1 MNIPGYQILTQIY
14 ESSNSLVYR
23 GIRQQ
28 DSKAVILKVLKQDY
42 LAPGEL
48 IRYKQE
54 YEIAQKL
61 NIEGVVKA
69 YSLETYRQSLV
80 LILEDFGGLSL
91 AQLINGQMEGN
102 RTLLSLHKILQIAIQ
117 ITETLSAIHA
127 ANVIHRD
134 INPSNIIFNP
144 ETEQIK
150 IIDFG
155 IATIFSKSSP
165 LLKNPNVLEGTLAY
179 MSPEQTGRMNRSLD
193 YRTDF
198 YSLGVTLYELLTGK
212 LPFTTTDALE
222 LVHCHIAKQ
231 PIAAHKINLEIPP
244 NISEIVMKLMAKTA
258 EERYQSTWG
267 IQIDLVCSLMQLEAN
282 GEIENLIPGENDISE
297 KFQIP
302 QKLYGRKREITT
314 LLAAFERV
322 AEGGG
327 KASSCPTSNFDLHL
341 PEIMLLAGATG
352 SGKSALAAEIYK
364 PITEKRGYFIRGD
377 FKKDRG
383 NITYSALIDAFQS
396 LIGQLLME
404 SKTQLNLWRKKILVA
419 FNGNGQVII
428 DAIPQIELI
437 VGKQPPVAKL
447 GTKESQNRFSIVFQ
461 RFIRVF
467 GSKEHP
473 LVIFL
478 DDLQWADVA
487 TLSLIE
493 RIMMD
498 VDTQYLF
505 LIGAYRVQE
514 VSTNHPLM
522 MTIETLHKQEITV
535 NQITLAPLAIE
546 DITDL
551 ICDTLHSDRGKV
563 KPLAELVLCKT
574 GGNPFFVNEF
584 LKMLDTEKL
593 IAFNLECLSWEWDLD
608 RIKAINITDDLVELI
623 VSKLK
628 KLPLST
634 QQILGVAA
642 YVGEE
647 FDLSTLSIICEKS
660 PQELFKYLTPAVDSE
675 LILPKSELDEQLLIQ
690 DYKFGHDWV
699 QQAAHT
705 LIKNPEEEFPRL
717 LTKSAANRIVD
728 RIPVATNRITGPRSS
743 GEVLD
748 LAAVMKASQAIASEI
763 ELDKLLAT
771 LMKIMIQIAGAQVG
785 YLILENDGK
794 MLIEASG
801 KVDAEQI
808 AVLQS
813 ISIDSRV
820 PVSIVNYVAH
830 TREAVVENNAAYHG
844 KFTNDPFIKEHQSKS
859 LLCTPLLNRGQL
871 SGILYLENNLTA
883 GAFAPDRLEI
893 LQMLSG
899 QAAIAIANAKLY
911 TEVRESERRMAQFL
925 EAMPVGVSVHDLTGQ
940 TYYANQKAQDLLG
953 IGILSGAKSEQLVE
967 VYQIYQARSK
977 ELYLTENLPIV
988 RALKGES
995 VKVDDLEIHH
1005 PNKVVPLEVSTT
1017 PIFDETGKIVYGIAA
1032 FQDITERKQ
1041 SEKLLAE
1048 YNQTLERKV
1057 EERTQELQ
1065 QEIAE
1070 RRRTEAALNK
1080 SELENRAIL
1089 SAIPDL
1095 MFRVNSEG
1103 IYLGYIATREIVS
1116 LLPSDYN
1123 PIGKHISDFLPPEV
1137 SQRHLESLQKALATG
1152 IGQIYEQDI
1161 LIDGMLQYEEVRV
1174 VVSGANEA
1182 LFMIR
1187 NISDRKR
1194 AVEALRKKNEELTAA
1209 LKQLQATQQELIQS
1223 EKMAAL
1229 GQLIAGVAHEI
1240 NTPLG
1245 AIRASIGNITAAL
1258 NNSIKQLPEII
1269 QKLSPQR
1276 QADFFTLLESAISNQ
1291 EIISFREER
1300 RLRRTLAQEL
1310 QSQHIQE
1317 AETIAETLVKL
1328 GFTQDVTPFITLLQ
1342 EKNNTS
1348 ILEAIYN
1355 LYLQQNNSQN
1365 IVLAVERASK
1375 IVFSLKSYAR
1385 HNNSDEMTI
1394 AAVQDGIDL
1403 VLTIYQNHLKQG
1415 IEVIKKYGEV
1425 PAILCYPEELNQV
1438 WTNLIH
1444 NAIQAMNNKGT
1455 LEIAIAEKN
1464 NNIIVEFAD
1473 SGCGIPAEIKTRIF
1487 EPFFTTKASGE
1498 GSGLGLDI
1506 VKKIIDKHQG
1516 NIEVDS
1522 QPGRTAFR
1530 VSLPIRQI

>member
-1 MNIPGYQILTQIY
+1 MDISGYQILNQIY
-14 ESSNSLVYR
+14 ESTNSLVYR
-23 GIRQQ
+23 GIREQ
-28 DSKAVILKVLKQDY
+28 DCQAVILKVLKQHY
-42 LAPGEL
+42 AAPGEV

-54 YEIAQKL
+54 YEIAQRL
-61 NIEGVVKA
+61 NIEGVVKV
-69 YSLETYRQSLV
+69 YSLESYDQNLV
-80 LILEDFGGLSL
+80 LILEDFGGSSL
-91 AQLINGQMEGN
+91 AELIRQTDNN
-102 RTLLSLHKILQIAIQ
+102 RTLLSLQKILQIAIQ
-117 ITETLSAIHA
+117 ITEILSEIHS

-144 ETEQIK
+144 QTEQIK

-155 IATIFSKSSP
+155 IATIFSKFNP
-165 LLKNPNVLEGTLAY
+165 FLKNPNVLEGTLAY

-198 YSLGVTLYELLTGK
+198 YSLGVTLYELLTGQ

-231 PIAAHKINLEIPP
+231 PLAAHEINPAIPP
-244 NISEIVMKLMAKTA
+244 NISEILMKLMAKTA

-282 GEIENLIPGENDISE
+282 GEIEHLIPGENDISA

-302 QKLYGRKREITT
+302 QKLYGREVEIHS

-322 AEGGG
+322 AEGE
-327 KASSCPTSNFDLHL
+327 KQQTSSLPGSNFDLHL
-341 PEIMLLAGATG
+341 PEIMLLVGAAGI
-352 SGKSALAAEIYK
+352 GKSALAAEIYK
-364 PITEKRGYFIRGD
+364 PITEKRGYFIRGNFD
-377 FKKDRG
+377 QFQR
-383 NITYSALIDAFQS
+383 NIPYSALIDAFQA
-396 LIGQLLME
+396 LVGQLLME
-404 SKTQLNLWRKKILVA
+404 SKTQLKIWQEKFLAA

-428 DAIPQIELI
+428 DAIPQLELI
-437 VGKQPPVAKL
+437 VGKQPPVPEL
-447 GTKESQNRFSIVFQ
+447 GTKESQNRFSIIFQ
-461 RFIRVF
+461 RFIRLF

-478 DDLQWADVA
+478 DDLQWVDIA
-487 TLSLIE
+487 TLNLIE

-498 VDTQYLF
+498 ADTQYLF
-505 LIGAYRVQE
+505 LIGAYRLQE
-514 VSTNHPLM
+514 VNPNHPLM
-522 MTIETLHKQEITV
+522 MTIETLYKQEITV
-535 NQITLAPLAIE
+535 NEIALAPLALE
-546 DITDL
+546 HITDL
-551 ICDTLHSDRGKV
+551 IVDTLQSERGKV
-563 KPLAELVLCKT
+563 KPLAELVLSKT

-584 LKMLDTEKL
+584 LKMLATEKL
-593 IAFNLECLSWEWDLD
+593 INFNLEYLSWEWDISQ
-608 RIKAINITDDLVELI
+608 IKAMDITDNLVELI

-628 KLPLST
+628 KLPVST

-642 YVGEE
+642 YVGRE
-647 FDLSTLSIICEKS
+647 FDLNTLSIICEKS
-660 PQELFKYLTPAVDSE
+660 PPEIFKCLMLAVESE
-675 LILPKSELDEQLLIQ
+675 LIIPNSELDEQLLIQ

-699 QQAAHT
+699 QQAAYS
-705 LIKNPEEEFPRL
+705 LIKDLPIKFPRL
-717 LTKSAANRIVD
+717 LTKSAAVNRIVD
-728 RIPVATNRITGPRSS
+728 KIPLPVNRTTGSRSS

-763 ELDKLLAT
+763 ELDKLLAA
-771 LMKIMIQIAGAQVG
+771 LMKIMIQIAGAQIG
-785 YLILENDGK
+785 YLILETDGQ

-801 KVDAEQI
+801 KIDLEQI

-813 ISIDSRV
+813 ISIENTV
-820 PVSIVNYVAH
+820 PVSIINYVAR
-830 TREAVVENNAAYHG
+830 TRETVVQNNAAERG

-871 SGILYLENNLTA
+871 SGILYLENNLTT
-883 GAFAPDRLEI
+883 GVFTPDRLEI

-925 EAMPVGVSVHDLTGQ
+925 EAMPVGVSVHDATGEI
-940 TYYANQKAQDLLG
+940 YYANQKAEYLLG
-953 IGILSGAKSEQLVE
+953 IAASPRAKSEELVE
-967 VYQIYQARSK
+967 VYQVYQAGSD
-977 ELYLTENLPIV
+977 ELYLTEKLPIV
-988 RALKGES
+988 RALRGES

-1005 PNKVVPLEVSTT
+1005 SDKVVPLEVSTT

-1041 SEKLLAE
+1041 AENLLAE

-1070 RRRTEAALNK
+1070 RRRTEAALYK
-1080 SELENRAIL
+1080 SEAENRAIL

-1095 MFRVNSEG
+1095 MFRVNSDG
-1103 IYLGYIATREIVS
+1103 IYLGFIATNELVS

-1137 SQRHLESLQKALATG
+1137 SQRHLENLKQTLATG
-1152 IGQIYEQDI
+1152 KGQIYEQQI
-1161 LIDGMLQYEEVRV
+1161 VIDGTLQYEEVRV
-1174 VVSGANEA
+1174 VVSGPNEA

-1194 AVEALRKKNEELTAA
+1194 AVEALRQKNEELIAA
-1209 LKQLQATQQELIQS
+1209 LQQLKAAQQELIQA

-1245 AIRASIGNITAAL
+1245 AIRASIGNITNAL
-1258 NNSIKQLPEII
+1258 NNSLKQLPQII
-1269 QKLSPQR
+1269 QKLSPER
-1276 QADFFTLLESAISNQ
+1276 QADFFALLESARQNE
-1291 EIISFREER
+1291 EILSFREER
-1300 RLRRTLAQEL
+1300 QLKRTLKKEL
-1310 QSQHIQE
+1310 ENQNIDES
-1317 AETIAETLVKL
+1317 ETIADTLVKL
-1328 GFTQDVTPFITLLQ
+1328 GFSQEITPFITLFQ
-1342 EKNNTS
+1342 QKDNTF
-1348 ILEAIYN
+1348 ILDAVYN
-1355 LYLQQNNSQN
+1355 LYLQHNNSRN
-1365 IVLAVERASK
+1365 IMLAVERASK

-1385 HNNSDEMTI
+1385 HNKSDEMTT
-1394 AAVQDGIDL
+1394 ATVKDGIEV
-1403 VLTIYQNHLKQG
+1403 VLTIYQNHLKQR
-1415 IEVIKKYGEV
+1415 IEVIKNYEEV
-1425 PAILCYPEELNQV
+1425 PPILCYPEELNQV

-1444 NAIQAMNNKGT
+1444 NAIHAMNNKGT
-1455 LEIAIAEKN
+1455 LEISVMEQN
-1464 NNIIVEFAD
+1464 HNIVVQFTD
-1473 SGCGIPAEIKTRIF
+1473 SGSGIPPEIQPRIF
-1487 EPFFTTKASGE
+1487 EPFFTTKAAGE

-1506 VKKIIDKHQG
+1506 VKRIVDKHQG

-1522 QPGRTAFR
+1522 QPGRTVFR
-1530 VSLPIRQI
+1530 VYLPIR